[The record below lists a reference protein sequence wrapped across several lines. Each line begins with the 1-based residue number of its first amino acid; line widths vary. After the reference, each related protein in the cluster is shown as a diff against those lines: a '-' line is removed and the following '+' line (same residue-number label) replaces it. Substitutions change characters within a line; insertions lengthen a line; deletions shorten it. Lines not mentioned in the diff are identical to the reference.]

1 MKKYFLL
8 ITLGCLFTSI
18 KAAFADSP
26 VLSSKVLSVT
36 FDVKSGAVSDIT
48 DLDKSQKIITNA
60 TGVYEII
67 QRQDRKYFSESTDQ
81 VTQTQQHADSISFT
95 AVNPNLPGV
104 TLTKNYWLDAD
115 GARLHKKITV
125 NFAQTQDEFL
135 GLLTQTQLAPD
146 FRKGG
151 FLSDP
156 RRHPQDDP
164 RISADSIKSD
174 ASYKMFGQA
183 DWHQVIFTNAN
194 HDESLLHMRTK
205 IDDQFVLPIT
215 GYSYEQQFKYTSGG
229 WQFGLEAFK
238 FQQGQTHSAE
248 WILQLVHGDQM
259 DAWQAEKS
267 LADYQKET
275 DQTTPSWLSKVKYL
289 YGWNFSGDDDQF
301 PQIRHIAEQ
310 NKDGYILVMLSGLFG
325 STGDYPIESD
335 WFGAHHA
342 AASAAKIRAL
352 VDRLHAI
359 SPRVKVTAYSWWWG
373 VDLKST
379 FAKEHPDWLVHD
391 AAGKPDYVAIG
402 PNYDRVY
409 GILLNDQTQQ
419 YILDRYDKM
428 VRAFNLD
435 TIYIDGGQGG
445 ITLIDWNMQHKAS
458 DADWGNFSRGIR
470 DTGRKVNPDIAF
482 FTNGTPGLYTL
493 YSDCGYFE
501 GFHETKDWRAL
512 SERLVQVK
520 FFQNGDAWTAPLY
533 WVSNNE
539 KDYINYIYLL
549 GLKPADVQY
558 SAQMLDSRSS
568 LFDLAYQLRGM
579 RLMNI
584 PYAPRWWRGNGNAEV
599 YLFQLNQD
607 RLITALGHNGV
618 KSTFV
623 DVSRKAFK
631 LPENK
636 PIFVWQ
642 WTLQNQKTIDSNRHG
657 GQLYAQQ
664 LYTKFQ
670 LSPEQAVNVKA
681 VKVLSSTDN
690 DFHFPIDLSNGRTNG
705 IYLSACPAVVFSV
718 DHQMQQIWQS
728 QTDHLKL
735 SGALQTNSI
744 GIQTQGGLPGEI
756 VVLSPWKN
764 NSFSLDGKST
774 SASILPGIAPENWT
788 AFLVA
793 IPAGNHQ
800 LKIQQQAETS
810 PLKNGDLQ
818 IAAQAKQLNIT
829 GKDWPA
835 NAMINLSLFRSQTF
849 VAHQQ
854 IKTDNNGNLNWQ
866 IPTGVLEPGDY
877 QAMLQIPANQIV
889 TSNSISI
896 TSDLPQLTAGLVEH
910 RNNNQQVVSGLSV
923 LASYEQ
929 TSGHNEDN
937 YAHVDRD
944 KLLMEAGLKKDMSGF
959 GYAGM
964 QLNGAKNLL
973 LKISSAPPSEGRTY
987 STYYNAFQGITVD
1000 FHTAQGW
1007 ARRLWI
1013 PTGSIAGRLAATDRP
1028 YWGTQIDG
1036 QRAPQVD
1043 ALYADLTKTYAPGH
1057 SGLVWLDLQ
1066 SYAPENWDGE
1076 FILGACDLLT
1086 GADTSVQCQIEK
1098 ANAAA
1103 PPDALKLT
1111 LQSPAIPA
1119 LTGFNVQPSRVT
1131 LHGVHIDA
1139 GILPDG
1145 KIIDAGNAETST
1157 GKITVTGDHQAGG
1170 LLISEA
1176 RVLTLE
1182 FTRTNSAKGAFLAVD
1197 YHTPG
1202 GFTQRVAL
1210 PVDQVNAL
1218 KLPLLQN
1225 GENTQQLADK
1235 SFSWNGSSKFTSQL
1249 DLFKNAPEDWDGQVI
1264 LWLESGATTSET
1276 AKAAV
1281 RIIDNSNIYIY

>member
-1 MKKYFLL
+1 MKKYFLF
-8 ITLGCLFTSI
+8 IVLGCLFASVKTT
-18 KAAFADSP
+18 FADSP
-26 VLSSKVLSVT
+26 ALSSKVLSVT
-36 FDVKSGAVSDIT
+36 FDAKSGTVSGVT
-48 DLDKSQKIITNA
+48 DVDESQKIVTDA
-60 TGVYEII
+60 TGIYEVI
-67 QRQDRKYFSESTDQ
+67 QRQDKKYFSESTDQ
-81 VTQTQQHADSISFT
+81 VTQTQQRAESISFT
-95 AVNPNLPGV
+95 VTNPNLPGV
-104 TLTKNYWLDAD
+104 TLTKNYWLDAG

-125 NFAQTQDEFL
+125 NFAQTQDQFL
-135 GLLTQTQLAPD
+135 GLLTQIQLAPD

-183 DWHQVIFTNAN
+183 DWHQVIFTNGD
-194 HDESLLHMRTK
+194 HDESLLHVRTK

-248 WILQLVHGDQM
+248 WVFQLVSGDQM

-267 LADYQKET
+267 LPGYQQEIQQK
-275 DQTTPSWLSKVKYL
+275 TPAWLPKVKYMF
-289 YGWNFSGDDDQF
+289 GWNFGGDDDQF

-310 NKDGYILVMLSGLFG
+310 DKDGYILVMLSGLFG

-342 AASAAKIRAL
+342 AANAAKIRAL

-379 FAKEHPDWLVHD
+379 FAKEHPDWLIHD
-391 AAGKPDYVAIG
+391 AAGNPDYVAIG

-409 GILLNDQTQQ
+409 GILLNEQTQKH
-419 YILDRYDKM
+419 ILDRYDKM

-445 ITLIDWNMQHKAS
+445 ITLIDWNSQQKAS
-458 DADWGNFSRGIR
+458 DAEWGKFYQGIR

-512 SERLVQVK
+512 AERLAQVK
-520 FFQNGDAWTAPLY
+520 LFQNGDSWTAPLY

-539 KDYINYIYLL
+539 KDYINYVYLL

-558 SAQMLDSRSS
+558 STQMLDARSS
-568 LFDLAYQLRGM
+568 LFDLAYQLRKM

-584 PYAPRWWRGNGNAEV
+584 PYSPRWWQGNGNAEV

-607 RLITALGHNGV
+607 RLITALGHNGA

-623 DVSRKAFK
+623 DVTRNAFQ
-631 LPENK
+631 LPGNK

-642 WTLQNQKTIDSNRHG
+642 WTLQDQKTIDANRHG
-657 GQLYAQQ
+657 GQLYARQ

-670 LSPEQAVNVKA
+670 LSPDQAINAKA
-681 VKVLSSTDN
+681 IKVLPSTEN
-690 DFHFPIDLSNGRTNG
+690 DFHLPIDLSNGRTSG
-705 IYLSACPAVVFSV
+705 IYLSTCPAVIFSV
-718 DHQMQQIWQS
+718 DNQMQQVWQS

-735 SGALQTNSI
+735 SGAVQTDSI
-744 GIQTQGGLPGEI
+744 AIQTQGDLPGEI

-764 NSFSLDGKST
+764 NHFSLDNKSVST
-774 SASILPGIAPENWT
+774 SMLPGIAPENWT
-788 AFLVA
+788 AFLIAV
-793 IPAGNHQ
+793 PAGNHQ
-800 LKIQQQAETS
+800 VKIQQQTETS
-810 PLKNGDLQ
+810 ALKNGNLR
-818 IAAQAKQLNIT
+818 IAVQQNKLALT
-829 GKDWPA
+829 GSGWP
-835 NAMINLSLFRSQTF
+835 NNVTINLSLFRSQTF
-849 VAHQQ
+849 VTHQQ
-854 IKTDNNGNLNWQ
+854 IKTDNDGNLTWQ
-866 IPTGVLEPGDY
+866 IPVDVAEPGTY
-877 QAMLQIPANQIV
+877 QAMAQISFNQTV
-889 TSNSISI
+889 ASNTILL
-896 TSDLPQLTAGLVEH
+896 TSDLPPLTAGLIENRDNH
-910 RNNNQQVVSGLSV
+910 QQNSNGLSI
-923 LASYEQ
+923 LSSYEQ
-929 TSGHNEDN
+929 TSGHNEGN

-944 KLLMEAGLKKDMSGF
+944 KLLLDAGLKKDISGF

-964 QLNGAKNLL
+964 QLKDAKNLL
-973 LKISSAPPSEGRTY
+973 LKVSSTPPSEGRTY
-987 STYYNAFQGITVD
+987 STYYNAFQGLTVD
-1000 FHTAQGW
+1000 FHTARGW

-1028 YWGTQIDG
+1028 YWGTQTD
-1036 QRAPQVD
+1036 QRAPQCD

-1086 GADTSVQCQIEK
+1086 GADTSVQCQIQQI
-1098 ANAAA
+1098 NTSA
-1103 PPDALKLT
+1103 PPGALQLS
-1111 LQSPAIPA
+1111 LQKAALPA
-1119 LTGFNVQPSRVT
+1119 LQGFTVQPARVT
-1131 LHGVHIDA
+1131 LHGIHIDA
-1139 GILPDG
+1139 EILPDG
-1145 KIIDAGNAETST
+1145 QQVESGIAETDA
-1157 GKITVTGDHQAGG
+1157 GKITVAGDHQAAG

-1182 FTRTNSAKGAFLAVD
+1182 FTRTNSARGVFLVMD

-1202 GFTQRVAL
+1202 GFTQRVTL
-1210 PVDQVNAL
+1210 PIDQVNSI

-1225 GENTQQLADK
+1225 AEKARQLVDN
-1235 SFSWNGSSKFTSQL
+1235 SFSWKGNSKFTSQL
-1249 DLFKNAPEDWDGQVI
+1249 DLFKNAPDDWDGQVI
-1264 LWLESGATTSET
+1264 LWLESGVTTSET